1 MAQYQTPEWHPAFEE
16 YCETIFELAEDDVDV
31 IQARVAERLDVS
43 RPAVS
48 EMIHR
53 LEAKGLVTL
62 KGRSIE
68 LSPDGMDLAE
78 QVVRRHRLAE
88 VFLTQVLGLSWADAH
103 AEAGKWEHVISPQV
117 EQAMMRLLD
126 DPTTCPHGNPIPGSD
141 YQAPPTEVLSKI
153 EVGQRFV
160 VVRITEELEFTE
172 GLLDYLENSSV
183 VPGAEGIITASSPD
197 GTTTVEIDGQR
208 VGIGGFASK
217 RILVTAA

>member
-1 MAQYQTPEWHPAFEE
+1 
-16 YCETIFELAEDDVDV
+16 
-31 IQARVAERLDVS
+31 
-43 RPAVS
+43 
-48 EMIHR
+48 
-53 LEAKGLVTL
+53 
-62 KGRSIE
+62 
-68 LSPDGMDLAE
+68 
-78 QVVRRHRLAE
+78 
-88 VFLTQVLGLSWADAH
+88 
-103 AEAGKWEHVISPQV
+103 
-117 EQAMMRLLD
+117 MMRVLD

-160 VVRITEELEFTE
+160 VARITEELEFTE

-208 VGIGGFASK
+208 VGIGSFASK

>member
-16 YCETIFELAEDDVDV
+16 YCETIFELAEDDVEV

-53 LEAKGLVTL
+53 LEAEGLVTI
-62 KGRSIE
+62 KGRTIG

-78 QVVRRHRLAE
+78 RVVRRHRLAE
-88 VFLTQVLGLSWADAH
+88 VFLTQVLGLSWSDAH
-103 AEAGKWEHVISPQV
+103 AEAGKWEHVISPLV

-141 YQAPPTEVLSKI
+141 YQAPPTKALAKI
-153 EVGQRFV
+153 EVGGRFV
-160 VVRITEELEFTE
+160 VTRITEELEFTE
-172 GLLDYLENSSV
+172 GLLDYLENASV
-183 VPGAEGIITASSPD
+183 IPGAEGTITASSPD
-197 GTTTVEIDGQR
+197 GTTTVEIAGHH
-208 VGIGGFASK
+208 VGIGSFASQ